1 MNLDELERLLAVY
14 NKHRDDSTSS
24 VWQKLERMIAARIDL
39 ETALRNSARELI
51 ADARLARKL
60 HASVCNAVG
69 LLNCCPEVAR
79 FAFARDAHTILR
91 QALVDYADA
100 AIAQEQK

>member
-14 NKHRDDSTSS
+14 NKHCDDSTSS

-39 ETALRNSARELI
+39 ETALRNAARELI
-51 ADARLARKL
+51 ADARRFRWLTEDHSNIETRFKCRELLSRMGVMSYSAAC
-60 HASVCNAVG
+60 AS
-69 LLNCCPEVAR
+69 
-79 FAFARDAHTILR
+79 I
-91 QALVDYADA
+91 DA